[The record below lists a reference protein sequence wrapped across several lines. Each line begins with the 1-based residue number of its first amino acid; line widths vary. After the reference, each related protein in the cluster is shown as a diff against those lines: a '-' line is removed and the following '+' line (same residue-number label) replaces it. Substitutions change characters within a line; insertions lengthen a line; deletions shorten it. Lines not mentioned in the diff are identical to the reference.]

1 MLIPILLGDDEYDK
15 ENRYLTTPKSTK
27 GSSRKRVY
35 SDEDE
40 FNYPK
45 RKERTLKR
53 LVIPEDDYWS
63 STQSAPTTSVIR
75 I

>member
-1 MLIPILLGDDEYDK
+1 MLIPIGDDEYK
-15 ENRYLTTPKSTK
+15 ENRYLITPKSTK
-27 GSSRKRVY
+27 GSSRKGVY

-45 RKERTLKR
+45 QKERTFKR

-63 STQSAPTTSVIR
+63 SIQPAPTTSVIG